1 MAERARPRRIVRR
14 NMMISRTSDDEHA
27 LQLGRQRGV
36 MRRPTARP
44 RDHPRRWLVGALVEN
59 AMSNQTV
66 PSDLSSTDYRSCADR
81 PPDVRAIPSL
91 CLSNTGGPCR
101 MVRHLGLVLRR
112 GGRTDLTLVA
122 VTGLFAMMIGIPT
135 LLALARRAHPPGPAG
150 TREETTG
157 KFDQWAD
164 REVDLQTG
172 PVKGKY
178 AAIETALPIAAV
190 AFGMTAFALVL
201 HFSV

>member
-1 MAERARPRRIVRR
+1 
-14 NMMISRTSDDEHA
+14 
-27 LQLGRQRGV
+27 
-36 MRRPTARP
+36 
-44 RDHPRRWLVGALVEN
+44 
-59 AMSNQTV
+59 MSNQTV
-66 PSDLSSTDYRSCADR
+66 PSDLSSTDRLPTGRRTSGRFHPYVYRILA
-81 PPDVRAIPSL
+81 
-91 CLSNTGGPCR
+91 
-101 MVRHLGLVLRR
+101 GLAAWFVISAWCFAG

-135 LLALARRAHPPGPAG
+135 LLALARRAHPPGPPV
-150 TREETTG
+150 TPEETTG

>member
-1 MAERARPRRIVRR
+1 
-14 NMMISRTSDDEHA
+14 
-27 LQLGRQRGV
+27 
-36 MRRPTARP
+36 
-44 RDHPRRWLVGALVEN
+44 
-59 AMSNQTV
+59 MSNQTV
-66 PSDLSSTDYRSCADR
+66 PSDLSSTDRLSTGRRTSGRFHPYVYRILA
-81 PPDVRAIPSL
+81 
-91 CLSNTGGPCR
+91 
-101 MVRHLGLVLRR
+101 GLAAWFVISAWCFAG

-135 LLALARRAHPPGPAG
+135 LLALARRAHPPGPPV
-150 TREETTG
+150 TPEETTG

>member
-1 MAERARPRRIVRR
+1 MPTGR
-14 NMMISRTSDDEHA
+14 RTS
-27 LQLGRQRGV
+27 GRF
-36 MRRPTARP
+36 
-44 RDHPRRWLVGALVEN
+44 HPYV
-59 AMSNQTV
+59 
-66 PSDLSSTDYRSCADR
+66 YRILA
-81 PPDVRAIPSL
+81 
-91 CLSNTGGPCR
+91 
-101 MVRHLGLVLRR
+101 GLAAWFVISAWCFAG

-135 LLALARRAHPPGPAG
+135 LLALARRTHPPGPPA
-150 TREETTG
+150 TLEETTG